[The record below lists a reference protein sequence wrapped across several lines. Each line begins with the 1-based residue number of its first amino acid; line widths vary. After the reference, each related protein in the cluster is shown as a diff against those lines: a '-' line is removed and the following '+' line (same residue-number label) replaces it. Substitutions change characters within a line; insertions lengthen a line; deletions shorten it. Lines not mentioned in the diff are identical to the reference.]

1 MQVVFVWYT
10 ENGVESIMTMN
21 FLEMIKSHFL
31 LMDGSMGTYYAQVY
45 PTEENIPE
53 IANITHPEQIERIHT
68 DYIAV
73 GAQILRTNSF
83 ASHAEGLTGLPLH
96 RADDRQ
102 ATLQIIYDN
111 VFQSYKIAQK
121 AALHADNKVWVAG
134 DIGPIPTKGEI
145 SDDEILPQ
153 FETMLDALLDAGA
166 EIILFET
173 FADFEYIF
181 PAVQYVKKQVIE
193 KHLPFSPVIMVSF
206 CLNKFGCTKAGISA
220 SNLVKTAVDSG
231 IIDVIGFNCGVGST
245 HMKRIIQ
252 KIDFGDMPVSIAPNS
267 GYPDFIRDRNIY
279 RDNVGYFCNNMVEI
293 ASMGVNILGGCCGTT
308 PQYIQELRKQLQQ
321 HYGANENFTKMRH
334 HLSVSAADRGIDK
347 TQNGFLNKLNV
358 GKKVIAVELDPPQN
372 GKADKISQASVL
384 LKQAGVDI
392 ITFSDSPMGKMRAD
406 SIASSILVNQQTEI
420 ATMPHICCRD
430 KNVIALGGVFL
441 GAHMNG
447 IRNMLVITGDPVPTG
462 DKSTTSSVYDFNS
475 FRLMNYFK
483 QLNIEYFA
491 DDPIIYGG
499 ALNQCRPN
507 LDIEI
512 DRMHKKC
519 SAGADYFLT
528 QPIYSDDDIE
538 RIKYIKTKIET
549 KILCGIMPL
558 VNFRNAMFVKNEM
571 SGIQIPDEIITR
583 YNENMSREE
592 GEQVGITI
600 SLEIIAKLHDIADG
614 YYFMVP
620 FNRASMICKII
631 EKM

>member
-1 MQVVFVWYT
+1 
-10 ENGVESIMTMN
+10 MN

-31 LMDGSMGTYYAQVY
+31 LMDGAMGTYYAQAY
-45 PTEENIPE
+45 PTEENISE
-53 IANITHPEQIERIHT
+53 IANIAHPEQIERIHT
-68 DYIAV
+68 EYIAA
-73 GAQILRTNSF
+73 GAQLLRTNSF

-121 AALHADNKVWVAG
+121 AAFHADNKVWIAG
-134 DIGPIPTKGEI
+134 DIGPIPTKGGI

-153 FETMLDALLDAGA
+153 FETMLNALLDAGA

-173 FADFEYIF
+173 FADFEYIL

-193 KHLPFSPVIMVSF
+193 KQLPFSPVIMVSF

-220 SNLVKTAVDSG
+220 SNLVKAAVDSG

-252 KIDFGDMPVSIAPNS
+252 KIDFGDIPVSIAPNS
-267 GYPDFIRDRNIY
+267 AYPDFIRDRNIY
-279 RDNVGYFCNNMVEI
+279 QDNVGYFCENMVEI

-308 PQYIQELRKQLQQ
+308 PQYIHELKKQLQP
-321 HYGANENFTKMRH
+321 HNNANENFVKMRH
-334 HLSVSAADRGIDK
+334 HLSVSTTDRGIDK
-347 TQNGFLNKLNV
+347 TQNDFLNKLNV

-372 GKADKISQASVL
+372 GNADKISQASAL

-406 SIASSILVNQQTEI
+406 SIASSILVNQQTDI

-430 KNVIALGGVFL
+430 KNVIAMGGVFF

-499 ALNQCRPN
+499 ALNHCRPN

-512 DRMHKKC
+512 DRMRKKC

-538 RIKYIKTKIET
+538 RIKYIKTKIDT

-571 SGIQIPDEIITR
+571 SGIRVPDEIITR
-583 YNENMSREE
+583 YNEDMSREE

-600 SLEIIAKLHDIADG
+600 SLEIITKLQDIADG

>member
-1 MQVVFVWYT
+1 MY
-10 ENGVESIMTMN
+10 ENGVGNIMIMN

-31 LMDGSMGTYYAQVY
+31 LMDGAMGTYYAQVY

-53 IANITHPEQIERIHT
+53 FATITHPEQIERIHT
-68 DYIAV
+68 EYIAA
-73 GAQILRTNSF
+73 GAQLLRTNSF

-111 VFQSYKIAQK
+111 VYQSYKIAQK
-121 AALHADNKVWVAG
+121 AALASDNKVWVAG
-134 DIGPIPTKGEI
+134 DIGPIPANGAV
-145 SDDEILPQ
+145 SDNEILIQ

-173 FADFEYIF
+173 FGDFEYIL
-181 PAVQYVKKQVIE
+181 PAIQYVKKQVIE
-193 KHLPFSPVIMVSF
+193 KNLSLSPVIMVNF

-220 SNLVKTAVDSG
+220 SNLIKTAANSG

-252 KIDFGDMPVSIAPNS
+252 KLDFGDMLVSIAPNS
-267 GYPDFIRDRNIY
+267 GYPDSIRDRNIY
-279 RDNVGYFCNNMVEI
+279 QDNVEYFCENMVEI

-308 PQYIQELRKQLQQ
+308 PQYIRELRKRLQQ
-321 HYGANENFTKMRH
+321 HSGADENFMKMRH
-334 HLSVSAADRGIDK
+334 HSSISTADRGIDK
-347 TQNGFLNKLNV
+347 TQNDFLNKLDA

-372 GKADKISQASVL
+372 GNADKIIQSATL
-384 LKQAGVDI
+384 LKQAGVDM

-406 SIASSILVNQQTEI
+406 SIASSILVSQQTDI
-420 ATMPHICCRD
+420 AAMPHICCRD
-430 KNVIALGGVFL
+430 RNVIAMGGAFF

-447 IRNMLVITGDPVPTG
+447 IRNMLIITGDPVPSG
-462 DKSTTSSVYDFNS
+462 DKSATSSVYDFNS

-483 QLNIEYFA
+483 QLNIEYYA

-499 ALNQCRPN
+499 ALNHCRPN

-528 QPIYSDDDIE
+528 QPIYSDDDTT
-538 RIKYIKTKIET
+538 RIKYIKTKINT

-571 SGIQIPDEIITR
+571 SGIQVPDEIITR
-583 YNENMSREE
+583 YDENMSREE
-592 GEQVGITI
+592 SEQIGITI
-600 SLEIIAKLHDIADG
+600 SLEIIEKLQDIADG
-614 YYFMVP
+614 YYFMAP

-631 EKM
+631 EKMQYL

>member
-1 MQVVFVWYT
+1 
-10 ENGVESIMTMN
+10 
-21 FLEMIKSHFL
+21 
-31 LMDGSMGTYYAQVY
+31 MGTYYAQAY
-45 PTEENIPE
+45 PTEENISE
-53 IANITHPEQIERIHT
+53 IANIAHPEQIERIHT
-68 DYIAV
+68 EYIAA
-73 GAQILRTNSF
+73 GAQLLRTNSF

-121 AALHADNKVWVAG
+121 AAFHADNKVWIAG
-134 DIGPIPTKGEI
+134 DIGPIPTKGGI

-153 FETMLDALLDAGA
+153 FETMLNALLDAGA

-173 FADFEYIF
+173 FADFEYIL

-193 KHLPFSPVIMVSF
+193 KQLPFSPVIMVSF

-220 SNLVKTAVDSG
+220 SNLVKAAVDSG

-252 KIDFGDMPVSIAPNS
+252 KIDFGDIPVSIAPNS
-267 GYPDFIRDRNIY
+267 AYPDFIRDRNIY
-279 RDNVGYFCNNMVEI
+279 QDNVGYFCENMVEI

-308 PQYIQELRKQLQQ
+308 PQYIHELKKQLQP
-321 HYGANENFTKMRH
+321 HNNANENFVKMRH
-334 HLSVSAADRGIDK
+334 HLSVSTTDRGIDK
-347 TQNGFLNKLNV
+347 TQNDFLNKLNV

-372 GKADKISQASVL
+372 GNADKISQASAL

-406 SIASSILVNQQTEI
+406 SIASSILVNQQTDI

-430 KNVIALGGVFL
+430 KNVIAMGGVFF

-499 ALNQCRPN
+499 ALNHCRPN

-512 DRMHKKC
+512 DRMRKKC

-538 RIKYIKTKIET
+538 RIKYIKTKIDT

-571 SGIQIPDEIITR
+571 SGIRVPDEIITR
-583 YNENMSREE
+583 YNEDMSREE

-600 SLEIIAKLHDIADG
+600 SLEIITKLQDIADG

>member
-1 MQVVFVWYT
+1 
-10 ENGVESIMTMN
+10 MN
-21 FLEMIKSHFL
+21 FLEMIKSQFL
-31 LMDGSMGTYYAQVY
+31 LMDGAMGTCYAQMY
-45 PTEENIPE
+45 PTEENISE
-53 IANITHPEQIERIHT
+53 FANITHPEQIERIHT
-68 DYIAV
+68 EYIAA
-73 GAQILRTNSF
+73 GAQLLRTNSF

-102 ATLQIIYDN
+102 AVLQTIYDN
-111 VFQSYKIAQK
+111 VYQSYQIAEK
-121 AALHADNKVWVAG
+121 AALHADSKVWIAG
-134 DIGPIPTKGEI
+134 DIGPIPANGTF
-145 SDDEILPQ
+145 SDDEILTQ

-173 FADFEYIF
+173 FADFEYIL
-181 PAVQYVKKQVIE
+181 PAIHYVKKQVME
-193 KHLPFSPVIMVSF
+193 KHLSLSPVIMVSF

-220 SNLVKTAVDSG
+220 SNLVKTAADSG

-245 HMKRIIQ
+245 HMRQIIQ

-279 RDNVGYFCNNMVEI
+279 RDNVGYFCENMVEI

-308 PQYIQELRKQLQQ
+308 PQYIHELRKQLQL
-321 HYGANENFTKMRH
+321 HFGANETFIKVRY
-334 HLSVSAADRGIDK
+334 HLSTSAADRGIDK
-347 TQNGFLNKLNV
+347 TQNDFLNKLNA

-372 GKADKISQASVL
+372 GDADKIIQASTL
-384 LKQAGVDI
+384 LKQAGVDM

-406 SIASSILVNQQTEI
+406 SIASSILVHQQTDI
-420 ATMPHICCRD
+420 AAMPHICCRD
-430 KNVIALGGVFL
+430 RNAIAMGGAFF

-447 IRNMLVITGDPVPTG
+447 IRNMLIITGDPVPAEE
-462 DKSTTSSVYDFNS
+462 KNSTSSVYNFNS

-499 ALNQCRPN
+499 ALNHNRLN

-519 SAGADYFLT
+519 AAGADYFLT
-528 QPIYSDDDIE
+528 QPIYSNDDIA
-538 RIKYIKTKIET
+538 RIKYIKTKINT
-549 KILCGIMPL
+549 KVLCGIMPL
-558 VNFRNAMFVKNEM
+558 VNFRNAMFVKNEL
-571 SGIQIPDEIITR
+571 SGIQVPDEIIAC
-583 YNENMSREE
+583 YHKDMSREE
-592 GEQVGITI
+592 SEQVGIAI
-600 SLEIIAKLHDIADG
+600 ALEIITKLQDIADG

-631 EKM
+631 EKMHNLET

>member
-1 MQVVFVWYT
+1 
-10 ENGVESIMTMN
+10 MTN
-21 FLEMIKSHFL
+21 DFLETIKSHFI
-31 LMDGSMGTYYAQVY
+31 LMDGAMGTYYAQVY
-45 PTEENIPE
+45 PTEENISE
-53 IANITHPEQIERIHT
+53 FANITHPEQIERIHKE
-68 DYIAV
+68 YIAA
-73 GAQILRTNSF
+73 GAQLLRTNSF

-96 RADDRQ
+96 RADDSH
-102 ATLQIIYDN
+102 AILQIIYDN
-111 VFQSYKIAQK
+111 VFQAYKIAQK
-121 AALHADNKVWVAG
+121 AALHAENTVWIAG
-134 DIGPIPTKGEI
+134 DIGPIPTKGAI
-145 SDDEILPQ
+145 SDDEILTQ
-153 FETMLDALLDAGA
+153 METMLDALLDAGA

-173 FADFEYIF
+173 FADFEYIL
-181 PAVQYVKKQVIE
+181 PAVHYVKKRAIE
-193 KHLPFSPVIMVSF
+193 KNISLSPVIMANF

-220 SNLVKTAVDSG
+220 SNLVKTAADSG

-279 RDNVGYFCNNMVEI
+279 QDNVGYFCENMVEI
-293 ASMGVNILGGCCGTT
+293 ASMGVNILGGCCGTS
-308 PQYIQELRKQLQQ
+308 PQYINELRNQLKL
-321 HYGANENFTKMRH
+321 HSNTYENFTKLRH
-334 HLSVSAADRGIDK
+334 HLSTSTTDRGIDK
-347 TQNGFLNKLNV
+347 TRNDFLNKLNA

-372 GKADKISQASVL
+372 GNADKIIQASSL
-384 LKQAGVDI
+384 LKQAGVDM

-406 SIASSILVNQQTEI
+406 SIASSILVNQQTDI

-430 KNVIALGGVFL
+430 KNVIAMGGAFF

-447 IRNMLVITGDPVPTG
+447 IRNMLIITGDPVPSG
-462 DKSTTSSVYDFNS
+462 DKSTIGSVFDFNS

-499 ALNQCRPN
+499 ALNHNRPN

-512 DRMHKKC
+512 DRMRKKC
-519 SAGADYFLT
+519 AAGADYFLT
-528 QPIYSDDDIE
+528 QPVYSDDDIA
-538 RIKYIKTKIET
+538 RIKYIKTKIDT
-549 KILCGIMPL
+549 KVLCGIMPL
-558 VNFRNAMFVKNEM
+558 VTFRNAMFVKNEM
-571 SGIQIPDEIITR
+571 SGIHVPDEIIMC

-600 SLEIIAKLHDIADG
+600 ALEIIAKLQDAADG

-620 FNRASMICKII
+620 FNRAAMICKII

>member
-1 MQVVFVWYT
+1 
-10 ENGVESIMTMN
+10 
-21 FLEMIKSHFL
+21 
-31 LMDGSMGTYYAQVY
+31 MGTYYAQVY
-45 PTEENIPE
+45 PTEENISE
-53 IANITHPEQIERIHT
+53 FANITHPEQIERIHT
-68 DYIAV
+68 EYIAA
-73 GAQILRTNSF
+73 GARLLRTNSF
-83 ASHAEGLTGLPLH
+83 AGHAEGLTGLPLH

-102 ATLQIIYDN
+102 AVLQTIYDN
-111 VFQSYKIAQK
+111 VFQSYKIAQR
-121 AALHADNKVWVAG
+121 AALHADNKIWIAG
-134 DIGPIPTKGEI
+134 DIGPIPAAGAI
-145 SDDEILPQ
+145 SDDEILIQ

-173 FADFEYIF
+173 FADFEYIL
-181 PAVQYVKKQVIE
+181 PAIHYVKKQVIE
-193 KHLPFSPVIMVSF
+193 KNLPLSPVIMVNF

-220 SNLVKTAVDSG
+220 SNLVKTAADSG

-252 KIDFGDMPVSIAPNS
+252 KLDFGDMLVSIAPNS

-279 RDNVGYFCNNMVEI
+279 RDNVGYFCENMVEI

-308 PQYIQELRKQLQQ
+308 PQYINELRKQLQL
-321 HYGANENFTKMRH
+321 HFSANENFTKMRH
-334 HLSVSAADRGIDK
+334 HLSTSTTDRGIDK
-347 TQNGFLNKLNV
+347 SRNDLLNKLNA

-372 GKADKISQASVL
+372 GNADKIIQASTL
-384 LKQAGVDI
+384 LKQAGVDM
-392 ITFSDSPMGKMRAD
+392 ITFSDSPMGRMRAD
-406 SIASSILVNQQTEI
+406 SIASSILVNQQTDV

-430 KNVIALGGVFL
+430 KNVIAMGGAFF

-447 IRNMLVITGDPVPTG
+447 IRNMLIITGDPIPAG
-462 DKSTTSSVYDFNS
+462 EKSTAGNVFNFNS

-499 ALNQCRPN
+499 ALNHNRPN
-507 LDIEI
+507 LDVEI

-528 QPIYSDDDIE
+528 QPIFSDDDIV
-538 RIKYIKTKIET
+538 RIKYIKTKIDT

-571 SGIQIPDEIITR
+571 SGIQVPDEIIAR

-592 GEQVGITI
+592 GEQTGITI
-600 SLEIIAKLHDIADG
+600 ALEIVTKLQDIADG

-620 FNRASMICKII
+620 FNRASMICKIL
-631 EKM
+631 EKMQYL